1 MIAGHPS
8 CSWKN
13 SDAIN
18 AGTTMSS
25 VYGNTAK
32 IVLPYEHV
40 LSLKPAMPDA
50 YWPGNMNARTA
61 STTVSA
67 MNQ

>member
-1 MIAGHPS
+1 MIAGHPN

-13 SDAIN
+13 KDAMN
-18 AGTTMSS
+18 AGTTMRS

-32 IVLPYEHV
+32 IVLPYEHT

-50 YWPGNMNARTA
+50 
-61 STTVSA
+61 
-67 MNQ
+67 